1 MKLPAV
7 QDALSRVPLHQRVV
21 LELTRRIVQGKIAPG
36 SLLPSEPKLA
46 ESLGVSR
53 LVVREALRVL
63 AEKGLIEVQHGRGSR
78 VTDPKQW
85 DPLDPLVLTLQ
96 ASQDGFYLLQSELL
110 EARRIFEVE
119 IAGLAASRIS
129 SSALGGLSAHLRRM
143 DRLMGDPKKF
153 YQVDVA
159 FHYLLVQ
166 AAENRV
172 LARLLEPLTQ
182 VMASGFRLTIRLPGA
197 PERAQA
203 GHWAIFRAIEAR
215 DPAAAREA
223 MRHHLE
229 EAEEDLLALGNWLK
243 DPEASLVET
252 DPLDDSPKV
261 TEIR

>member
-1 MKLPAV
+1 MKLSTVHDNLPRA
-7 QDALSRVPLHQRVV
+7 PLHQRVV
-21 LELTRRIVQGKIAPG
+21 LELTRRIVRGEIAPG

-46 ESLGVSR
+46 DSLGVSR

-63 AEKGLIEVQHGRGSR
+63 SEKGLIEVQHGRGSR
-78 VTDPKQW
+78 ITEPKKW
-85 DPLDPLVLTLQ
+85 DPLDPLILTLQ
-96 ASQDGFYLLQSELL
+96 AGQDGFYLLQSELL

-119 IAGLAASRIS
+119 IVGLAASRIEPD
-129 SSALGGLSAHLRRM
+129 ALGRLSAHLRRM
-143 DRLMGDPKKF
+143 DRLMGDPNRF
-153 YQVDVA
+153 YQTDVA

-182 VMASGFRLTIRLPGA
+182 AMASGFRLTIRLPGA

-215 DPAAAREA
+215 DPDGAREA
-223 MRHHLE
+223 MRRHLE

-243 DPEASLVET
+243 DPEASLVEI
-252 DPLDDSPKV
+252 DSLSE
-261 TEIR
+261 TQETT